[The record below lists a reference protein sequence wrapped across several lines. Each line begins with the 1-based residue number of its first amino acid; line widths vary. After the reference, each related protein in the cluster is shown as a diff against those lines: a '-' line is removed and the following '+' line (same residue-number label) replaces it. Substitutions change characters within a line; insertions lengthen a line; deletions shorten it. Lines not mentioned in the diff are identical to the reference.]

1 MKQAY
6 IELLR
11 LRIVVLDAM
20 LLRLREI
27 IRKEN
32 EIAALRGKNANDS

>member
-20 LLRLREI
+20 LLRLQEI

-32 EIAALRGKNANDS
+32 EIAVLRGKSDA